1 MFTHILEKSYC
12 INERIFI
19 AYKYSVEKAKGKM
32 QRSENK
38 I

>member
-1 MFTHILEKSYC
+1 MFTHILVKSYC

-19 AYKYSVEKAKGKM
+19 AYKYSGRKSKRENAK
-32 QRSENK
+32 SENK